1 VNLTEEILLVRA
13 ECVPQFH
20 SWMADKAFAII
31 EDESYGIPW
40 RDGKQ

>member
-20 SWMADKAFAII
+20 YMADKAFAII